1 MNVEAYDL
9 DSLRKIIRDL
19 QEENRNLKD
28 QLKTAGIA
36 FSEQNHFS
44 DGIEEIEDYDPDQG
58 ARIIRPFI
66 TIDLARDFYRMFH
79 GRWDVFARRGRKG
92 GYFPQCA
99 NRWNNYVCPKQHGE
113 KMFCDECEFCQW
125 ISLSA
130 ETIMNHLIGYK
141 EDGTDVIGIYPL
153 FPDGTCRFLVFDFDN
168 HAKGAEST
176 DFANDDDEWHE
187 EVDALRYMCE
197 KNGVTPL
204 VERSRSGRGAHVW
217 IFFEKPVQASLAR
230 NFGFML
236 LDRGAAMINMKSFH
250 YYDRMYPSQDAAS
263 RLGNL
268 IALPLQG
275 RALNDGNS
283 AFVDK
288 NWNAYPDQWDILV
301 NHTPKISQRDMEA
314 MMIRWQRE
322 TAPSSLEQT
331 ALSSAERLK
340 PWKKSEQFSRSDV
353 IGLLHIV
360 LADGIYVD
368 ALNLMP
374 RLQNLIRRMAA
385 FDNPIF
391 QRRKQLGFSNYYNFS
406 AVYLGKDIDGYIR
419 IPRGLLEELTKEC
432 SKANIPYDITDSR
445 EKGRPIRVKFKGT
458 LKQQQ
463 DLAAQKMLEYDNGIL
478 SAATA
483 FGKTV
488 VCSYLIAERKVNCL
502 ILLQSKDL
510 LEQWVEELGKFLD
523 IDEEPPEYTTKT
535 GRVKRRDSVIGVLH
549 GSKKGLTGIVDIA
562 MIGSVYAK
570 GEFNEMINSYGM
582 VIMDECHHAAANTA
596 AEVLQKI
603 NARYVYG
610 VSATLKRSDDMDKVI
625 PMLIGPMRHSY
636 TAKERAAEQG
646 IGHYVFPRYTRTID
660 TFESRNNINQA
671 FALISKSADRN
682 QMIMTDIHECISLDK
697 TPVILTRY
705 KEHAKYLHDNLQ
717 GEADHIFLMY
727 GDNSDKE
734 NREIRK
740 QLKSVSAEES
750 MILIATGQ
758 KIGEGFDFPRLDTLM
773 LASPVSSSGTLEQFV
788 GRLNRD
794 YAGKKEVVVYDYIDS
809 HIKVFNNMYARR
821 LKTYKN
827 IGFSVIGWMGQEKQQ
842 ARTIFDAGNYSDT
855 FERDIIEADK
865 TIIISS
871 PELLRE
877 KVTRFLFIIKSRQ
890 EAGVKVTV
898 ITTDPDRVMDSSSG
912 YYMELISSM
921 TNAGINVIARN
932 EVLEHFA
939 VIDDDIVWHGGVNL
953 LGHDDIWDNLM
964 RIKSPIVAAELM
976 DISLGDDKWETW
988 DYENVRD

>member
-1 MNVEAYDL
+1 MMISA
-9 DSLRKIIRDL
+9 I
-19 QEENRNLKD
+19 
-28 QLKTAGIA
+28 
-36 FSEQNHFS
+36 
-44 DGIEEIEDYDPDQG
+44 
-58 ARIIRPFI
+58 
-66 TIDLARDFYRMFH
+66 
-79 GRWDVFARRGRKG
+79 
-92 GYFPQCA
+92 
-99 NRWNNYVCPKQHGE
+99 E
-113 KMFCDECEFCQW
+113 KM
-125 ISLSA
+125 A
-130 ETIMNHLIGYK
+130 E
-141 EDGTDVIGIYPL
+141 
-153 FPDGTCRFLVFDFDN
+153 
-168 HAKGAEST
+168 
-176 DFANDDDEWHE
+176 
-187 EVDALRYMCE
+187 
-197 KNGVTPL
+197 
-204 VERSRSGRGAHVW
+204 
-217 IFFEKPVQASLAR
+217 
-230 NFGFML
+230 
-236 LDRGAAMINMKSFH
+236 KS
-250 YYDRMYPSQDAAS
+250 
-263 RLGNL
+263 
-268 IALPLQG
+268 
-275 RALNDGNS
+275 
-283 AFVDK
+283 V
-288 NWNAYPDQWDILV
+288 
-301 NHTPKISQRDMEA
+301 
-314 MMIRWQRE
+314 
-322 TAPSSLEQT
+322 
-331 ALSSAERLK
+331 
-340 PWKKSEQFSRSDV
+340 
-353 IGLLHIV
+353 
-360 LADGIYVD
+360 
-368 ALNLMP
+368 
-374 RLQNLIRRMAA
+374 
-385 FDNPIF
+385 
-391 QRRKQLGFSNYYNFS
+391 
-406 AVYLGKDIDGYIR
+406 
-419 IPRGLLEELTKEC
+419 
-432 SKANIPYDITDSR
+432 
-445 EKGRPIRVKFKGT
+445 RPI
-458 LKQQQ
+458 
-463 DLAAQKMLEYDNGIL
+463 
-478 SAATA
+478 
-483 FGKTV
+483 
-488 VCSYLIAERKVNCL
+488 
-502 ILLQSKDL
+502 
-510 LEQWVEELGKFLD
+510 
-523 IDEEPPEYTTKT
+523 
-535 GRVKRRDSVIGVLH
+535 
-549 GSKKGLTGIVDIA
+549 LT
-562 MIGSVYAK
+562 YA
-570 GEFNEMINSYGM
+570 
-582 VIMDECHHAAANTA
+582 DECHHAAANTA

-734 NREIRK
+734 NRKIRK
-740 QLKSVSAEES
+740 QLKSVPAEES

-842 ARTIFDAGNYSDT
+842 TRTIFDAGNYSDT

-976 DISLGDDKWETW
+976 DISLGDDRWETW
-988 DYENVRD
+988 DYEKVRD